1 MMLTE
6 RRQGVENPAQKLDS
20 SDDEFKVQRMVRKVC
35 TSPKPSRLI
44 FEDENDDEDERCAR
58 RKSRLLEPHPT
69 TAHSP
74 RPNETSNRRR
84 SDAAAPRGISQTQIG
99 EHYGNC
105 IRLAAE
111 NKITAK
117 NAFNLHLIDYM
128 SDMLKNEDY
137 ASFQIASSSLDAGAK
152 IYAGRVDAVH
162 QETYQVLTGLG
173 RSDKAPIENAEDDTD
188 GEPSTQHPAKPG
200 QPRKTQPQRDIIQK
214 QLSKIR
220 SKALTSKADVDPLFQ
235 HQTSAYDDGGTAEL
249 RLNQLRSLDETC
261 TLILDSSTPV
271 IQAVQRTS
279 AESVDVLGLANTIQ
293 LLLPGMAN
301 QLVMCPSL
309 RNFRF
314 TDWDLSNEST
324 TLLSLP
330 PSPATPAGGDPLPND
345 ADDHFSDNA
354 MDDDTLVAAPPDEV
368 DQIIPCGSDADAALR
383 NGNDMIERIPSPSEP
398 ARQDTDVYPYALKSP
413 ESLGQY
419 PYKAHRIFS
428 KSVSCGVTSVSITSS
443 LLYFDSLADSEL
455 FVSSLKSMLGKQ
467 YEHFGQLNDHILGMW
482 AGPEHWRKKTKRRRF
497 DPITGLEADADAQN
511 ENAETDVVLVG
522 KDRKASRTKKPK
534 IAKVIYDPARLPS
547 ENRTRNGSLA
557 RNTWPK
563 GVLSEGVPN
572 SAAANATV
580 CKEQYRQKAS
590 KQMNL
595 LPSQWTDVRQTLY
608 QLYNR
613 EVILEPT
620 HHPESNLPPNV
631 KGIEPGDMGVAHP
644 NSEFCAILDHPDGP
658 HTIALD
664 AMDDNHLD
672 GEPPDSPICVGDD
685 DDDDMGLPFQGV
697 FTQFPYRE
705 VVIHMT
711 TEITPLSVSFARQF
725 TNAQGEFTT
734 LGGLDLVSQPRKVA
748 RIEIDYAR
756 TAKMINVRRLKLAMW
771 NFLEHTL
778 PHPLNGARSPMSV
791 ASTSSA
797 PDGASLT
804 PSLSGETAA
813 APEVPGPLASE
824 SITSPQMEG
833 HPDVRVPGAVSFR
846 TLIGSLSSRIS
857 WQMAKELSIPIAF
870 NCLLHLSNEK
880 ILRRQRAALLFN
892 FVTDEIMRRTMDSL
906 QNPGVQIVADESP
919 VDLEYADEI
928 ALNFEDQSE
937 AQPLLNKLTTIIPSF
952 GMRLAPSKCEM
963 LQNVPSAN
971 IPLIIQAESPE
982 IVENF
987 TYLGSCTSSDGSVSD
1002 EVSARISK
1010 ARITFANLHH
1020 LWRQKGISLD
1030 LKGRVY
1036 LATVRAV
1043 LLCGCKTWPL
1053 RTDDV
1058 RRLQVFNHR
1067 CLRSVAGFG
1076 WRQRVSNEDL
1086 YLEPV
1091 PGFSDIFVS
1100 QGLPEFEIEALKVYQ
1115 SEHFHYDEIGPDG
1128 SAKRHSRSDN
1138 VRQKKAK
1145 RHRASTLDSWL
1156 VDGEP
1161 DGMQSPA

>member
-1 MMLTE
+1 
-6 RRQGVENPAQKLDS
+6 
-20 SDDEFKVQRMVRKVC
+20 
-35 TSPKPSRLI
+35 
-44 FEDENDDEDERCAR
+44 ENDDEDERCAR

-398 ARQDTDVYPYALKSP
+398 ARQDTDV
-413 ESLGQY
+413 
-419 PYKAHRIFS
+419 
-428 KSVSCGVTSVSITSS
+428 
-443 LLYFDSLADSEL
+443 LADSEL

-880 ILRRQRAALLFN
+880 
-892 FVTDEIMRRTMDSL
+892 
-906 QNPGVQIVADESP
+906 
-919 VDLEYADEI
+919 
-928 ALNFEDQSE
+928 
-937 AQPLLNKLTTIIPSF
+937 
-952 GMRLAPSKCEM
+952 
-963 LQNVPSAN
+963 
-971 IPLIIQAESPE
+971 
-982 IVENF
+982 
-987 TYLGSCTSSDGSVSD
+987 
-1002 EVSARISK
+1002 
-1010 ARITFANLHH
+1010 
-1020 LWRQKGISLD
+1020 
-1030 LKGRVY
+1030 
-1036 LATVRAV
+1036 
-1043 LLCGCKTWPL
+1043 
-1053 RTDDV
+1053 
-1058 RRLQVFNHR
+1058 
-1067 CLRSVAGFG
+1067 
-1076 WRQRVSNEDL
+1076 DL

>member
-6 RRQGVENPAQKLDS
+6 RRQGVENPVQKLDS
-20 SDDEFKVQRMVRKVC
+20 SDDEFTIQRMVRKVR

-69 TAHSP
+69 TTHSP

-173 RSDKAPIENAEDDTD
+173 RSDKAPAENAEDCTE
-188 GEPSTQHPAKPG
+188 GEPGTQHPAKPG

-271 IQAVQRTS
+271 IQAVQQTS
-279 AESVDVLGLANTIQ
+279 TESIDVHGLANTIH
-293 LLLPGMAN
+293 LLLPSMAN
-301 QLVMCPSL
+301 QLAMCPSL

-314 TDWDLSNEST
+314 TDWDVSNDST

-330 PSPATPAGGDPLPND
+330 PSPATPTGGDPLPND

-354 MDDDTLVAAPPDEV
+354 IDDDTLVAAPPDEV
-368 DQIIPCGSDADAALR
+368 EQIIPCGSDADAALR
-383 NGNDMIERIPSPSEP
+383 NGNDLIERIPSPSEP
-398 ARQDTDVYPYALKSP
+398 ARQDTDV
-413 ESLGQY
+413 
-419 PYKAHRIFS
+419 
-428 KSVSCGVTSVSITSS
+428 
-443 LLYFDSLADSEL
+443 LADSEL

-497 DPITGLEADADAQN
+497 DPITGLEVTVSCLSRTAYADAQN
-511 ENAETDVVLVG
+511 ENVETDVVLVG

-580 CKEQYRQKAS
+580 YKEQYRQKAS

-620 HHPESNLPPNV
+620 HHSESNLPPNV
-631 KGIEPGDMGVAHP
+631 KGIEPGDMGVAQP

-658 HTIALD
+658 HTITLD
-664 AMDDNHLD
+664 AMNDNHLD
-672 GEPPDSPICVGDD
+672 DEPPDSPICVGDD
-685 DDDDMGLPFQGV
+685 DDDDMGLPFHGL
-697 FTQFPYRE
+697 FT
-705 VVIHMT
+705 
-711 TEITPLSVSFARQF
+711 QF

-804 PSLSGETAA
+804 PSLSGEPTA

-824 SITSPQMEG
+824 STTSTQMEG

-880 ILRRQRAALLFN
+880 
-892 FVTDEIMRRTMDSL
+892 
-906 QNPGVQIVADESP
+906 
-919 VDLEYADEI
+919 
-928 ALNFEDQSE
+928 
-937 AQPLLNKLTTIIPSF
+937 
-952 GMRLAPSKCEM
+952 
-963 LQNVPSAN
+963 
-971 IPLIIQAESPE
+971 
-982 IVENF
+982 
-987 TYLGSCTSSDGSVSD
+987 
-1002 EVSARISK
+1002 
-1010 ARITFANLHH
+1010 
-1020 LWRQKGISLD
+1020 
-1030 LKGRVY
+1030 
-1036 LATVRAV
+1036 
-1043 LLCGCKTWPL
+1043 
-1053 RTDDV
+1053 
-1058 RRLQVFNHR
+1058 
-1067 CLRSVAGFG
+1067 
-1076 WRQRVSNEDL
+1076 DL

-1091 PGFSDIFVS
+1091 SGFSDIFVS
-1100 QGLPEFEIEALKVYQ
+1100 QGLPQFEIEALKVYQ
-1115 SEHFHYDEIGPDG
+1115 SEHFHNDEIGPDG

-1161 DGMQSPA
+1161 DEVQSPT